1 MKKIFEKVVTI
12 TLGVIS
18 LFFVIMML
26 VTAFG
31 GLELSDFDNS
41 IVRALLI
48 CLAVIFAVL
57 TGLAVFAAF
66 HDNEKLSSVVL
77 FKNKESATKATVAV
91 VKRTAKRVVK
101 EIPEAK
107 LTKVQI
113 VADDNGNVRLKVDV
127 KLATDATMEVVTKV
141 RALLID
147 TFANVFGIEFAS
159 IDFRIVKSKNSYVPS
174 AAAVDQ
180 RVEELKA
187 TVEINKPEEVAEAA
201 EAEAAEAPAEI
212 AEDTIGIIPS
222 GGDAEVDEASG
233 SDAPAIGI
241 IPSGGDAEVDEAS
254 GSDAPVANSANAA
267 EEPVA
272 EAEEVETS
280 EEEAAEAAE
289 EAAEEAATE
298 EAEAPETEAAEETA
312 VDADKE
318 DK

>member
-66 HDNEKLSSVVL
+66 QDNEKLSSVVL

-113 VADDNGNVRLKVDV
+113 VADENGNVRLKVDV

-180 RVEELKA
+180 RVAELKA

-233 SDAPAIGI
+233 SDAP
-241 IPSGGDAEVDEAS
+241 
-254 GSDAPVANSANAA
+254 VANSANAA

-272 EAEEVETS
+272 EAEEA
-280 EEEAAEAAE
+280 EEASEAKAAEEGE

-312 VDADKE
+312 VDADEE

>member
-31 GLELSDFDNS
+31 GLELNDFDNS

-66 HDNEKLSSVVL
+66 QDNEKLSSVVL

-91 VKRTAKRVVK
+91 VKRTAKRVIK
-101 EIPEAK
+101 DIPEAK

-113 VADDNGNVRLKVDV
+113 VADDNGNVRLKVDL
-127 KLATDATMEVVTKV
+127 KLSTDATMDVVTKV
-141 RALLID
+141 RATLID
-147 TFANVFGIEFAS
+147 TFANIFGIEFAS

-174 AAAVDQ
+174 AAAVDK
-180 RVEELKA
+180 RVAELKA
-187 TVEINKPEEVAEAA
+187 TVEVNKPEEVAEAA

-222 GGDAEVDEASG
+222 GGDAEVDKAS
-233 SDAPAIGI
+233 D
-241 IPSGGDAEVDEAS
+241 
-254 GSDAPVANSANAA
+254 SDAPVANSANAA

-289 EAAEEAATE
+289 EAVEETVAE

-312 VDADKE
+312 VDADEE

>member
-31 GLELSDFDNS
+31 GLELNDFDNS

-66 HDNEKLSSVVL
+66 QDNEKLSSVVL

-201 EAEAAEAPAEI
+201 KAEAAEAPAEI
-212 AEDTIGIIPS
+212 AEDT
-222 GGDAEVDEASG
+222 
-233 SDAPAIGI
+233 IGI

-289 EAAEEAATE
+289 EAVEETVAE

-312 VDADKE
+312 VDADEE

>member
-66 HDNEKLSSVVL
+66 QDNEKLSSVVL

-187 TVEINKPEEVAEAA
+187 TVEINKPEEVAEA
-201 EAEAAEAPAEI
+201 PAEI
-212 AEDTIGIIPS
+212 AEDT
-222 GGDAEVDEASG
+222 
-233 SDAPAIGI
+233 IGI

-289 EAAEEAATE
+289 EAVEETVAE
-298 EAEAPETEAAEETA
+298 EAEAPVTEAAEETA
-312 VDADKE
+312 VDADEE

>member
-66 HDNEKLSSVVL
+66 QDNEKLSSVVL

-91 VKRTAKRVVK
+91 VKRTAKRVIK
-101 EIPEAK
+101 DIPEAK

-113 VADDNGNVRLKVDV
+113 VADDNGNVRLKVDL
-127 KLATDATMEVVTKV
+127 KLSTDATMDVVTKV
-141 RALLID
+141 RATLID
-147 TFANVFGIEFAS
+147 TFANIFGIEFAS

-174 AAAVDQ
+174 AAAVDK

-187 TVEINKPEEVAEAA
+187 TVEVNKPEADVAEAA
-201 EAEAAEAPAEI
+201 EAVEAPAET
-212 AEDTIGIIPS
+212 AEDVIGIIPS
-222 GGDAEVDEASG
+222 GGDADVNEAS
-233 SDAPAIGI
+233 D
-241 IPSGGDAEVDEAS
+241 
-254 GSDAPVANSANAA
+254 SDAPVANSANAA

-272 EAEEVETS
+272 EAEETEEAS
-280 EEEAAEAAE
+280 EAKAAEAAE
-289 EAAEEAATE
+289 EAVEETVAE

-312 VDADKE
+312 VDADEE

>member
-31 GLELSDFDNS
+31 GLELNDFDNS

-66 HDNEKLSSVVL
+66 QDNEKLSSVVL

-91 VKRTAKRVVK
+91 VKRTAKRVIK
-101 EIPEAK
+101 DIPEAK

-113 VADDNGNVRLKVDV
+113 VADDNGNVRLKVDL
-127 KLATDATMEVVTKV
+127 KLSTDATMDVVTKV
-141 RALLID
+141 RATLID
-147 TFANVFGIEFAS
+147 TFANIFGIEFAS

-174 AAAVDQ
+174 AAAVDK

-187 TVEINKPEEVAEAA
+187 TVEVNKPEADVAEA
-201 EAEAAEAPAEI
+201 AEAAEAPAEI

-222 GGDAEVDEASG
+222 GGDAEVDEAS
-233 SDAPAIGI
+233 
-241 IPSGGDAEVDEAS
+241 E
-254 GSDAPVANSANAA
+254 SDAPVANSANAA

-280 EEEAAEAAE
+280 EEEAAEEGE

-298 EAEAPETEAAEETA
+298 EAEAPVTEAAEETA

>member
-66 HDNEKLSSVVL
+66 QDNEKLSSVVL

-159 IDFRIVKSKNSYVPS
+159 IDFRIVKSKNSYLPS
-174 AAAVDQ
+174 AAAVDK

-187 TVEINKPEEVAEAA
+187 SVEINKPAEEATEAA
-201 EAEAAEAPAEI
+201 VATEASAEI
-212 AEDTIGIIPS
+212 TEDTIGIIPS
-222 GGDAEVDEASG
+222 GGDAEVDEAS
-233 SDAPAIGI
+233 
-241 IPSGGDAEVDEAS
+241 E
-254 GSDAPVANSANAA
+254 SDAPVANSANAA
-267 EEPVA
+267 EEPEA
-272 EAEEVETS
+272 EAEEAEEAS
-280 EEEAAEAAE
+280 EEEAAEEGE

-298 EAEAPETEAAEETA
+298 EAEAPVTEAAEETA
-312 VDADKE
+312 VDAEEENK
-318 DK
+318 

>member
-31 GLELSDFDNS
+31 GLELQDFDNS

-66 HDNEKLSSVVL
+66 QDNEKLSSVML

-91 VKRTAKRVVK
+91 VKRTAKRVIK
-101 EIPEAK
+101 DIPEAK

-113 VADDNGNVRLKVDV
+113 VADDNGNVRLKVDL
-127 KLATDATMEVVTKV
+127 KLTTDATMDVVTKV
-141 RALLID
+141 RATLID
-147 TFANVFGIEFAS
+147 TFANIFGIEFAS

-174 AAAVDQ
+174 AAAVDK
-180 RVEELKA
+180 RVAELKA
-187 TVEINKPEEVAEAA
+187 TVEVNKPAEEA
-201 EAEAAEAPAEI
+201 AEAAEAPAEI

-222 GGDAEVDEASG
+222 GGDAEVDEAS
-233 SDAPAIGI
+233 
-241 IPSGGDAEVDEAS
+241 E
-254 GSDAPVANSANAA
+254 SDAPVANSANAA

-280 EEEAAEAAE
+280 DAEAAEAAE
-289 EAAEEAATE
+289 EAVEETAAE

-312 VDADKE
+312 VDADEENK
-318 DK
+318 

>member
-66 HDNEKLSSVVL
+66 QDNEKLSSVVL
-77 FKNKESATKATVAV
+77 FKNKESATKATVGV

-233 SDAPAIGI
+233 SDAP
-241 IPSGGDAEVDEAS
+241 
-254 GSDAPVANSANAA
+254 VANSANAA

-289 EAAEEAATE
+289 EAVEETVAE

>member
-66 HDNEKLSSVVL
+66 QDNEKLSSVVL

-159 IDFRIVKSKNSYVPS
+159 IDFRIVKSKNSYLPS

-187 TVEINKPEEVAEAA
+187 TVEVNKPEEVAEAA

-212 AEDTIGIIPS
+212 AEDT
-222 GGDAEVDEASG
+222 
-233 SDAPAIGI
+233 IGI

-289 EAAEEAATE
+289 EAVEETVAD
-298 EAEAPETEAAEETA
+298 EAEAPVTEAAEETA
-312 VDADKE
+312 VDADEE

>member
-1 MKKIFEKVVTI
+1 MKKIFEKVVTV

-66 HDNEKLSSVVL
+66 QDNEKLSSVVL

-180 RVEELKA
+180 RVAELKA

-233 SDAPAIGI
+233 SDAP
-241 IPSGGDAEVDEAS
+241 
-254 GSDAPVANSANAA
+254 VANSANAA

-289 EAAEEAATE
+289 EAVEETVAE

-312 VDADKE
+312 VDADEE

>member
-1 MKKIFEKVVTI
+1 MKKIFEKVVTV

-31 GLELSDFDNS
+31 GLELNDFDNS

-66 HDNEKLSSVVL
+66 QDNEKLSSVML

-91 VKRTAKRVVK
+91 VKRTAKRVIK
-101 EIPEAK
+101 DIPEAK

-113 VADDNGNVRLKVDV
+113 VADDNGNVRLKVDL
-127 KLATDATMEVVTKV
+127 KLSTDATMDVVTKV
-141 RALLID
+141 RATLID
-147 TFANVFGIEFAS
+147 TFANIFGIEFAS

-174 AAAVDQ
+174 AAAVDK

-187 TVEINKPEEVAEAA
+187 TVEVNKPEEVAEAA

-212 AEDTIGIIPS
+212 AEDT
-222 GGDAEVDEASG
+222 
-233 SDAPAIGI
+233 IGI

-289 EAAEEAATE
+289 EAVEETVAE

-312 VDADKE
+312 VDADEE

>member
-31 GLELSDFDNS
+31 GLELNDFDNS

-66 HDNEKLSSVVL
+66 QDNEKLSSVVL

-159 IDFRIVKSKNSYVPS
+159 IDFRIVKSKNSYLPS
-174 AAAVDQ
+174 AAAVDK

-187 TVEINKPEEVAEAA
+187 SVEINKPAEEATEAA
-201 EAEAAEAPAEI
+201 VATEASAEI
-212 AEDTIGIIPS
+212 TEDT
-222 GGDAEVDEASG
+222 
-233 SDAPAIGI
+233 IGI

-267 EEPVA
+267 EEPAA
-272 EAEEVETS
+272 EAEEAEEAS
-280 EEEAAEAAE
+280 EEEAAEEGE

-298 EAEAPETEAAEETA
+298 EAEAPVTEAAEETA

>member
-66 HDNEKLSSVVL
+66 QDNEKLSSVVL

-159 IDFRIVKSKNSYVPS
+159 IDFRIVKSKNSYLPS
-174 AAAVDQ
+174 AAAVDK

-187 TVEINKPEEVAEAA
+187 SVEINKPAEEATEAA
-201 EAEAAEAPAEI
+201 VATEASAEI
-212 AEDTIGIIPS
+212 TEDT
-222 GGDAEVDEASG
+222 
-233 SDAPAIGI
+233 IGI

-267 EEPVA
+267 EEPAA
-272 EAEEVETS
+272 EAEEAEEAS
-280 EEEAAEAAE
+280 EEEAAEEGE

-298 EAEAPETEAAEETA
+298 EAEAPVTEAAEETA

>member
-66 HDNEKLSSVVL
+66 QDNEKLSSVVL

-159 IDFRIVKSKNSYVPS
+159 IDFRIVKSKNSYLPS
-174 AAAVDQ
+174 AAAVDK

-187 TVEINKPEEVAEAA
+187 SVEINKPAEEATEAA
-201 EAEAAEAPAEI
+201 VATEASAEI
-212 AEDTIGIIPS
+212 TEDTIGIIPS
-222 GGDAEVDEASG
+222 GGDAEVDEAS
-233 SDAPAIGI
+233 
-241 IPSGGDAEVDEAS
+241 E
-254 GSDAPVANSANAA
+254 SDAPVANSANAA
-267 EEPVA
+267 EEPAA
-272 EAEEVETS
+272 EAEEAEEVS
-280 EEEAAEAAE
+280 EEEAAEEGE

-298 EAEAPETEAAEETA
+298 EAEAPVTEAAEETA
-312 VDADKE
+312 VDAEEENK
-318 DK
+318 

>member
-1 MKKIFEKVVTI
+1 MKKIFEKVVTV

-31 GLELSDFDNS
+31 GLELNDFDNS

-66 HDNEKLSSVVL
+66 QDNEKLSSVML

-91 VKRTAKRVVK
+91 VKRTAKRVIK
-101 EIPEAK
+101 DIPEAK

-113 VADDNGNVRLKVDV
+113 VADDNGNVRLKVDL
-127 KLATDATMEVVTKV
+127 KLSTDATMDVVTKV
-141 RALLID
+141 RATLID
-147 TFANVFGIEFAS
+147 TFANIFGIEFAS

-174 AAAVDQ
+174 AAAVDK

-187 TVEINKPEEVAEAA
+187 TVEVNKPEADVAEA
-201 EAEAAEAPAEI
+201 AEAAEAPAEI

-222 GGDAEVDEASG
+222 GGDAEVDKAS
-233 SDAPAIGI
+233 
-241 IPSGGDAEVDEAS
+241 E
-254 GSDAPVANSANAA
+254 SDAPVANSANAA

-272 EAEEVETS
+272 EAEEA
-280 EEEAAEAAE
+280 EEAYEAKAAEEGE

-298 EAEAPETEAAEETA
+298 EAEAPVTEAAEETA

>member
-66 HDNEKLSSVVL
+66 QDNEKLSSVVL

-159 IDFRIVKSKNSYVPS
+159 IDFRIVKSKNSYLPS

-233 SDAPAIGI
+233 SDAP
-241 IPSGGDAEVDEAS
+241 
-254 GSDAPVANSANAA
+254 VANSANAA

-289 EAAEEAATE
+289 EAVEETVAE

-312 VDADKE
+312 VDADEE

>member
-66 HDNEKLSSVVL
+66 QDNEKLSSVVL

-127 KLATDATMEVVTKV
+127 KLDTDATMEVVTKV

-159 IDFRIVKSKNSYVPS
+159 IDFRIVKSKNSYLPS
-174 AAAVDQ
+174 AAAVDK

-187 TVEINKPEEVAEAA
+187 SVEINKPAEEATEAA
-201 EAEAAEAPAEI
+201 VATEASAEI
-212 AEDTIGIIPS
+212 TEDT
-222 GGDAEVDEASG
+222 
-233 SDAPAIGI
+233 IGI

-267 EEPVA
+267 EEPAA
-272 EAEEVETS
+272 EAEEAEEAS
-280 EEEAAEAAE
+280 EEEAAEEGE

-298 EAEAPETEAAEETA
+298 EAEAPVTEAAEETA

>member
-1 MKKIFEKVVTI
+1 MKKIFEKVVTV

-31 GLELSDFDNS
+31 GLELNDFDNS

-66 HDNEKLSSVVL
+66 QDNEKLSSVVL
-77 FKNKESATKATVAV
+77 FKNKESATKATVGV

-159 IDFRIVKSKNSYVPS
+159 IDFRIVKSKNSYLPS
-174 AAAVDQ
+174 AAAVDK

-187 TVEINKPEEVAEAA
+187 TVEVNKPEADVAEA
-201 EAEAAEAPAEI
+201 AEAAEAPAET
-212 AEDTIGIIPS
+212 AEDVIGIIPS
-222 GGDAEVDEASG
+222 GGDADVNEAS
-233 SDAPAIGI
+233 D
-241 IPSGGDAEVDEAS
+241 
-254 GSDAPVANSANAA
+254 SDAPVANSANAA

-272 EAEEVETS
+272 EAEEAEEVSEAEADAD
-280 EEEAAEAAE
+280 EEEAAEEVASE
-289 EAAEEAATE
+289 EVASE
-298 EAEAPETEAAEETA
+298 EAEAPVTEAAEETA

>member
-31 GLELSDFDNS
+31 GLELSDFENS

-66 HDNEKLSSVVL
+66 QDNEKLSSVVL

-180 RVEELKA
+180 RVAELKA

-233 SDAPAIGI
+233 SDAP
-241 IPSGGDAEVDEAS
+241 
-254 GSDAPVANSANAA
+254 VANSANAA

-289 EAAEEAATE
+289 EAVEETVAE

>member
-31 GLELSDFDNS
+31 GLELNDFDNS

-66 HDNEKLSSVVL
+66 QDNEKLSSVML

-91 VKRTAKRVVK
+91 VKRTAKRVIK
-101 EIPEAK
+101 DIPEAK

-113 VADDNGNVRLKVDV
+113 VADDNGNVRLKVDL
-127 KLATDATMEVVTKV
+127 KLSTDATMDVVTKV
-141 RALLID
+141 RATLID
-147 TFANVFGIEFAS
+147 TFANIFGIEFAS

-174 AAAVDQ
+174 AAAVDK

-187 TVEINKPEEVAEAA
+187 TVEVNKPEADVAEA
-201 EAEAAEAPAEI
+201 AEAAEAPAET
-212 AEDTIGIIPS
+212 AEDVIGIIPS
-222 GGDAEVDEASG
+222 GGDAEVDKAS
-233 SDAPAIGI
+233 
-241 IPSGGDAEVDEAS
+241 E
-254 GSDAPVANSANAA
+254 SDAPVANSANAA

-272 EAEEVETS
+272 EAEEA
-280 EEEAAEAAE
+280 EEASEAKAAEEGE

-298 EAEAPETEAAEETA
+298 EAEAPVTEAAEETA

>member
-66 HDNEKLSSVVL
+66 QDNEKLSSVVL

-113 VADDNGNVRLKVDV
+113 VADENDNVRLKVDV

-180 RVEELKA
+180 RVAELKA

-233 SDAPAIGI
+233 SDAP
-241 IPSGGDAEVDEAS
+241 
-254 GSDAPVANSANAA
+254 VANSANAA

-272 EAEEVETS
+272 EAEEA
-280 EEEAAEAAE
+280 EEASEAKAAEEGE

-298 EAEAPETEAAEETA
+298 EAEAPVTEAAEETA

>member
-31 GLELSDFDNS
+31 GLELQDFDNS

-66 HDNEKLSSVVL
+66 QDNEKLSSVML

-91 VKRTAKRVVK
+91 VKRTAKRVIK
-101 EIPEAK
+101 DIPEAK

-113 VADDNGNVRLKVDV
+113 VADDNGNVRLKVDL
-127 KLATDATMEVVTKV
+127 KLSTDATMDVVTKV
-141 RALLID
+141 RATLID
-147 TFANVFGIEFAS
+147 TFANIFGIEFAS

-174 AAAVDQ
+174 AAAVDK

-187 TVEINKPEEVAEAA
+187 SVEINKPAEEATETAVATEAS
-201 EAEAAEAPAEI
+201 AEI
-212 AEDTIGIIPS
+212 TEDTIGIIPS
-222 GGDAEVDEASG
+222 GGDAEVDKAS
-233 SDAPAIGI
+233 
-241 IPSGGDAEVDEAS
+241 E
-254 GSDAPVANSANAA
+254 SDAPVANSANAA

-272 EAEEVETS
+272 EAEEVEAPY
-280 EEEAAEAAE
+280 EEAAEEGE

-298 EAEAPETEAAEETA
+298 EAEAPVTEAAEETA

>member
-66 HDNEKLSSVVL
+66 QDNEKLSSVVL

-159 IDFRIVKSKNSYVPS
+159 IDFRIVKSKNSYLPS

-187 TVEINKPEEVAEAA
+187 TVEVNKPEEVAEAA

-212 AEDTIGIIPS
+212 AEDT
-222 GGDAEVDEASG
+222 
-233 SDAPAIGI
+233 IGI

-289 EAAEEAATE
+289 EAVEETVAE

-312 VDADKE
+312 VDADEE

>member
-1 MKKIFEKVVTI
+1 MKKIFEKVVTV

-31 GLELSDFDNS
+31 GLELNDFDNS

-66 HDNEKLSSVVL
+66 QDNEKLSSVML

-91 VKRTAKRVVK
+91 VKRTAKRVIK
-101 EIPEAK
+101 DIPEAK

-113 VADDNGNVRLKVDV
+113 VADDNGNVRLKVDL
-127 KLATDATMEVVTKV
+127 KLSTDATMDVVTKV
-141 RALLID
+141 RATLID
-147 TFANVFGIEFAS
+147 TFANIFGIEFAS

-174 AAAVDQ
+174 AAAVDK
-180 RVEELKA
+180 RVAELKA
-187 TVEINKPEEVAEAA
+187 TVEVNKPEEVAEAA

-222 GGDAEVDEASG
+222 GGDAEVDKAS
-233 SDAPAIGI
+233 D
-241 IPSGGDAEVDEAS
+241 
-254 GSDAPVANSANAA
+254 SDAPVANSANAA

-289 EAAEEAATE
+289 EAVEETVAE

-312 VDADKE
+312 VDADEE

>member
-31 GLELSDFDNS
+31 GLELNDFDNS

-66 HDNEKLSSVVL
+66 QDNEKLSSVVL

-91 VKRTAKRVVK
+91 VKRTAKRVIK
-101 EIPEAK
+101 DIPEAK

-113 VADDNGNVRLKVDV
+113 VADDNGNVRLKVDL
-127 KLATDATMEVVTKV
+127 KLSTDATMDVVTKV
-141 RALLID
+141 RATLID
-147 TFANVFGIEFAS
+147 TFANIFGIEFAS

-174 AAAVDQ
+174 AAAVDK

-187 TVEINKPEEVAEAA
+187 TVEVNKPEADVAEA
-201 EAEAAEAPAEI
+201 AEAAEAPAEI
-212 AEDTIGIIPS
+212 AEDVIGIIPS
-222 GGDAEVDEASG
+222 GGDAEVDKAS
-233 SDAPAIGI
+233 
-241 IPSGGDAEVDEAS
+241 E
-254 GSDAPVANSANAA
+254 SDAPVANSANAA

-289 EAAEEAATE
+289 EAVEETVAE

>member
-66 HDNEKLSSVVL
+66 QDNEKLSSVVL

-180 RVEELKA
+180 RVAELKA

-233 SDAPAIGI
+233 SDAP
-241 IPSGGDAEVDEAS
+241 
-254 GSDAPVANSANAA
+254 VANSANAA

-272 EAEEVETS
+272 EAEEDVNS
-280 EEEAAEAAE
+280 EEEAE
-289 EAAEEAATE
+289 EAAEEAVEETVAE

-312 VDADKE
+312 VDADEE

>member
-66 HDNEKLSSVVL
+66 QDNEKLSSVVL

-159 IDFRIVKSKNSYVPS
+159 IDFRIVKSKNSYLPS
-174 AAAVDQ
+174 AAAVDK

-233 SDAPAIGI
+233 SDAP
-241 IPSGGDAEVDEAS
+241 
-254 GSDAPVANSANAA
+254 VANSANAA
-267 EEPVA
+267 EEPAA

-289 EAAEEAATE
+289 EAVEETVAE

-312 VDADKE
+312 VDADEE

>member
-66 HDNEKLSSVVL
+66 QDNEKLSSVVL

-233 SDAPAIGI
+233 SDAP
-241 IPSGGDAEVDEAS
+241 
-254 GSDAPVANSANAA
+254 VANSANAA

-298 EAEAPETEAAEETA
+298 EAEAPVTEAAEETA

>member
-1 MKKIFEKVVTI
+1 MKKIFEKVVTV

-31 GLELSDFDNS
+31 GLELNDFDNS

-66 HDNEKLSSVVL
+66 QDNEKLSSVML

-91 VKRTAKRVVK
+91 VKRTAKRVIK
-101 EIPEAK
+101 DIPEAK

-113 VADDNGNVRLKVDV
+113 VADDNGNVRLKVDL
-127 KLATDATMEVVTKV
+127 KLSTDATMDVVTKV
-141 RALLID
+141 RATLID
-147 TFANVFGIEFAS
+147 TFANIFGIEFAS

-174 AAAVDQ
+174 AAAVDK

-187 TVEINKPEEVAEAA
+187 TVEVNKPEADV
-201 EAEAAEAPAEI
+201 AEAAEAPAEI

-222 GGDAEVDEASG
+222 GGDAEVDKAS
-233 SDAPAIGI
+233 D
-241 IPSGGDAEVDEAS
+241 
-254 GSDAPVANSANAA
+254 SDAPVANSANAA

-272 EAEEVETS
+272 EAEEVEAPY
-280 EEEAAEAAE
+280 EEAAEEGE

-312 VDADKE
+312 VDADEE

>member
-66 HDNEKLSSVVL
+66 QDNEKLSSVVL

-159 IDFRIVKSKNSYVPS
+159 IDFRIVKSKNSYLPS

-233 SDAPAIGI
+233 SDAP
-241 IPSGGDAEVDEAS
+241 
-254 GSDAPVANSANAA
+254 VANSANAA

-280 EEEAAEAAE
+280 EEEAA
-289 EAAEEAATE
+289 
-298 EAEAPETEAAEETA
+298 PETEAAEETA
-312 VDADKE
+312 VDADEE

>member
-66 HDNEKLSSVVL
+66 QDNEKLSSVVL

-147 TFANVFGIEFAS
+147 TFANVCGIEFAS

-180 RVEELKA
+180 RVAELKA

-233 SDAPAIGI
+233 SDAP
-241 IPSGGDAEVDEAS
+241 
-254 GSDAPVANSANAA
+254 VANSANAA

-289 EAAEEAATE
+289 EAVEETVAE

-312 VDADKE
+312 VDADEE

>member
-31 GLELSDFDNS
+31 GLELNDFDNS

-66 HDNEKLSSVVL
+66 QDNEKLSSVML

-91 VKRTAKRVVK
+91 VKRTAKRVIK
-101 EIPEAK
+101 DIPEAK

-113 VADDNGNVRLKVDV
+113 VADDNGNVRLKVDL
-127 KLATDATMEVVTKV
+127 KLSTDATMDVVTKV
-141 RALLID
+141 RATLID
-147 TFANVFGIEFAS
+147 TFANIFGIEFAS

-174 AAAVDQ
+174 AAAVDK
-180 RVEELKA
+180 RVAELKA
-187 TVEINKPEEVAEAA
+187 TVEVNKPEADVAEA
-201 EAEAAEAPAEI
+201 AEAAEAPAEI

-222 GGDAEVDEASG
+222 GGDAEVDKAS
-233 SDAPAIGI
+233 
-241 IPSGGDAEVDEAS
+241 E
-254 GSDAPVANSANAA
+254 SDAPVANSANAA

-272 EAEEVETS
+272 EAEEVEAPY
-280 EEEAAEAAE
+280 EEATEEGE

>member
-31 GLELSDFDNS
+31 GLELNDFDNS

-66 HDNEKLSSVVL
+66 QDNEKLSSVML

-91 VKRTAKRVVK
+91 VKRTAKRVIK
-101 EIPEAK
+101 DIPEAK

-113 VADDNGNVRLKVDV
+113 VADDNGNVRLKVDL
-127 KLATDATMEVVTKV
+127 KLSTDATMDVVTKV
-141 RALLID
+141 RATLID
-147 TFANVFGIEFAS
+147 TFANIFGIEFAS

-174 AAAVDQ
+174 AAAVDK

-187 TVEINKPEEVAEAA
+187 TVEVNKPEADVAEA
-201 EAEAAEAPAEI
+201 AEAAEAPAEI

-222 GGDAEVDEASG
+222 GGDAEVDEAS
-233 SDAPAIGI
+233 D
-241 IPSGGDAEVDEAS
+241 
-254 GSDAPVANSANAA
+254 SDAPVANSANAA

-272 EAEEVETS
+272 EAEEA
-280 EEEAAEAAE
+280 EEASEAKAAEEGE

-298 EAEAPETEAAEETA
+298 EAEAPVTEAAEETA

>member
-66 HDNEKLSSVVL
+66 QDNEKLSSVVL

-159 IDFRIVKSKNSYVPS
+159 IDFRIVKSKNSYLPS
-174 AAAVDQ
+174 AAAVDK

-187 TVEINKPEEVAEAA
+187 SVEINKPAEEATEAA
-201 EAEAAEAPAEI
+201 VATEASAEI
-212 AEDTIGIIPS
+212 TEDTIGIIPS
-222 GGDAEVDEASG
+222 GGDAEVDKAS
-233 SDAPAIGI
+233 
-241 IPSGGDAEVDEAS
+241 E
-254 GSDAPVANSANAA
+254 SDAPVANSANAA
-267 EEPVA
+267 EEPAA
-272 EAEEVETS
+272 EAEEAEEAS
-280 EEEAAEAAE
+280 EEEAAEEGE

-298 EAEAPETEAAEETA
+298 EAEAPVTEAAEETA

>member
-66 HDNEKLSSVVL
+66 QDNEKLSSVVL

-159 IDFRIVKSKNSYVPS
+159 IDFRIVKSKNSYLPS
-174 AAAVDQ
+174 AAAVDK

-187 TVEINKPEEVAEAA
+187 SVEINKPAEEATEAA
-201 EAEAAEAPAEI
+201 VATEASAEI
-212 AEDTIGIIPS
+212 TEDTIGIIPS
-222 GGDAEVDEASG
+222 GGDAEVDEAS
-233 SDAPAIGI
+233 
-241 IPSGGDAEVDEAS
+241 E
-254 GSDAPVANSANAA
+254 SDAPVANSANAA
-267 EEPVA
+267 EEPAA
-272 EAEEVETS
+272 EAEEAEEAS
-280 EEEAAEAAE
+280 EEEAAEEGE

-298 EAEAPETEAAEETA
+298 EAEAPVTEAAEETA
-312 VDADKE
+312 VDAEEENK
-318 DK
+318 

>member
-31 GLELSDFDNS
+31 GLELNDFDNS

-66 HDNEKLSSVVL
+66 QDNEKLSSVVL

-91 VKRTAKRVVK
+91 VKRTAKRVIK
-101 EIPEAK
+101 DIPEAK

-113 VADDNGNVRLKVDV
+113 VADDNGNVRLKVDL
-127 KLATDATMEVVTKV
+127 KLSTDATMDVVTKV
-141 RALLID
+141 RATLID
-147 TFANVFGIEFAS
+147 TFANIFGIEFAS

-174 AAAVDQ
+174 AAAVDK

-187 TVEINKPEEVAEAA
+187 TVEVNKPEADVAEAA
-201 EAEAAEAPAEI
+201 EAAEA
-212 AEDTIGIIPS
+212 
-222 GGDAEVDEASG
+222 
-233 SDAPAIGI
+233 
-241 IPSGGDAEVDEAS
+241 
-254 GSDAPVANSANAA
+254 SANAA

-272 EAEEVETS
+272 EAEEAEEVSEAEADAA
-280 EEEAAEAAE
+280 EEEAAEEVASE
-289 EAAEEAATE
+289 EVASE
-298 EAEAPETEAAEETA
+298 EAEAPVTEAAEETA

>member
-66 HDNEKLSSVVL
+66 QDNEKLSSVVL

-159 IDFRIVKSKNSYVPS
+159 IDFRIVKSKNSYLPS
-174 AAAVDQ
+174 AAAVDK

-187 TVEINKPEEVAEAA
+187 SVEINKPAEEATEAA
-201 EAEAAEAPAEI
+201 VTTEASAEI
-212 AEDTIGIIPS
+212 TEDT
-222 GGDAEVDEASG
+222 
-233 SDAPAIGI
+233 IGI

-267 EEPVA
+267 EEPAA
-272 EAEEVETS
+272 EAEEAEEAS
-280 EEEAAEAAE
+280 EEEAAEEGE

-298 EAEAPETEAAEETA
+298 EAEAPVTAAAEETA
-312 VDADKE
+312 VDADEE

>member
-66 HDNEKLSSVVL
+66 QDNEKLSSVVL

-159 IDFRIVKSKNSYVPS
+159 IDFRIVKSKNSYLPS
-174 AAAVDQ
+174 AAAVDK

-233 SDAPAIGI
+233 SDAP
-241 IPSGGDAEVDEAS
+241 
-254 GSDAPVANSANAA
+254 VANSANAA

-289 EAAEEAATE
+289 EAVEETVAE

-312 VDADKE
+312 VDADEE

>member
-31 GLELSDFDNS
+31 GLELNDFDNS

-66 HDNEKLSSVVL
+66 QDNEKLSSVVL

-180 RVEELKA
+180 RVAELKA

-233 SDAPAIGI
+233 SDAP
-241 IPSGGDAEVDEAS
+241 
-254 GSDAPVANSANAA
+254 VANSANAA

-289 EAAEEAATE
+289 EAVEETVAE
-298 EAEAPETEAAEETA
+298 EAEAPVTEAAEETA